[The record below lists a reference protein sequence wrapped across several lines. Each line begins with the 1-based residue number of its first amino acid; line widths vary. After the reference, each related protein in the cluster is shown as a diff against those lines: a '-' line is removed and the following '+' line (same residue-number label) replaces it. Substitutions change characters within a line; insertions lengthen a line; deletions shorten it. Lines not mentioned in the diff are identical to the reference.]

1 MHPFISGA
9 MTVSDRHMY
18 RLLARM
24 ADTEGIRLEPSALA
38 GIPGVLNLLG
48 TGEGRGYLVREKL
61 AGFQGQFTH
70 IAWDGRQHGARGRDG
85 GVLPEGH
92 GGGIAVRGHQTES
105 GEKGPGACV
114 DRRRGPFVRGGARV
128 IRGRRFLPAAG
139 KAGYANTHHR
149 EKKLCHF
156 LQRNADGFVELER
169 IGGNIHFWH

>member
-70 IAWDGRQHGARGRDG
+70 IAWATG
-85 GVLPEGH
+85 GSMVPADVMEEYYRKGTEG
-92 GGGIAVRGHQTES
+92 E
-105 GEKGPGACV
+105 
-114 DRRRGPFVRGGARV
+114 
-128 IRGRRFLPAAG
+128 
-139 KAGYANTHHR
+139 
-149 EKKLCHF
+149 
-156 LQRNADGFVELER
+156 
-169 IGGNIHFWH
+169 